1 MSILGTKKF
10 WKPAQGASLTQK
22 ENQIL
27 KNSGYINIQLHC
39 VNYMSVGNFWQK
51 TFGGKDNIALAT
63 TLKYQTG
70 VESIEA
76 TSVQDVR
83 VVKTDQNYN
92 LGLQRNI
99 AVKIPANADAIT
111 IDVKMTAI
119 KDDKLQAKFDML
131 NQPEYQSALE
141 LAPAVVGQVLTI
153 TSLVKKL
160 FSDSDPQSQLEAGY
174 AGIISSQPEAHPLS
188 NGKLT
193 RGYLIMI
200 STNEGDPFNNV
211 DESKFELKGDTL
223 FYNKKQV
230 ENTYI
235 VFNISF
241 EPLKGENENA
251 NWFKKYNEAIN
262 NLDKIQVAP
271 DDEEIDRIYNDS
283 VTMWIQG
290 NALLDADATYIST
303 EKFKIK
309 GLAIKTIKD
318 KFAELTN
325 TTTPMVVTTD
335 VIKGLTAGKSMKII
349 QEALPLTGK
358 RLRKRLNLKPDHK
371 LDLSIYEHTTN
382 KLTFNEIIDDDSDS
396 YIKALKVNHLEFKL
410 GKKV

>member
-10 WKPAQGASLTQK
+10 WKPALGASTLQK

-27 KNSGYINIQLHC
+27 KNTGYINIQLYC
-39 VNYMSVGNFWQK
+39 VNYMSIGNFWQK

-63 TLKYQTG
+63 NLKYQTG

-76 TSVQDVR
+76 TSLQDVR
-83 VVKTDQNYN
+83 VVKTDKNYN

-99 AVKIPANADAIT
+99 AVKIPASADAIT

-131 NQPEYQSALE
+131 NKPEYQAALE
-141 LAPAVVGQVLTI
+141 LAPTVVGQVITI

-160 FSDSDPQSQLEAGY
+160 FSDSDPQSQLEASY
-174 AGIISSQPEAHPLS
+174 ASIISSQQESNPVN

-193 RGYLIMI
+193 KGFLIMI
-200 STNEGDPFNNV
+200 STNDGDPFNNV

-223 FYNKKQV
+223 YYNKKQI

-262 NLDKIQVAP
+262 NLDKIQLTTNN
-271 DDEEIDRIYNDS
+271 DEIEKIFNDS
-283 VTMWIQG
+283 KTMWIEG
-290 NALLDADATYIST
+290 NALLDADATYINS

-318 KFAELTN
+318 KYAELTN
-325 TTTPMVVTTD
+325 TSTPIIVTTD
-335 VIKGLTAGKSMKII
+335 VLQGLTGGTAMNII
-349 QEALPLTGK
+349 KDALPITVE
-358 RLRKRLNLKPDHK
+358 RLSNKLKLRLDKS
-371 LDLSIYEHTTN
+371 LDFSSYEKTKN
-382 KLTFNEIIDDDSDS
+382 KLTFNELIDEDSDL
-396 YIKALKVNHLEFKL
+396 YIKDLITNKLNFKL
-410 GKKV
+410 GKE